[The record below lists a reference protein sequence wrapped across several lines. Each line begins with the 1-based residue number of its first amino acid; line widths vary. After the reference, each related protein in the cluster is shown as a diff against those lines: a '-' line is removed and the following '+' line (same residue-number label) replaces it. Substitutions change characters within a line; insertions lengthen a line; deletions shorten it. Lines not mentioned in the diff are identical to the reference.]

1 MYPHRNS
8 DSECRA
14 RWSLCFC
21 FWFLLLY
28 QRWCWQF
35 VWEVTHV
42 MQRAPSLRGHLR
54 NWSFCYLNAGF
65 LTLLVWSLRPFSIST
80 YSDWLNTDRLGS
92 SLGSVVVVLFGVF
105 LVAVSFV
112 ARFQKRLVLIFVN
125 EALSWL
131 KCRHWPANQCSLTKS
146 QFSTCSD
153 SLELGLAGTTLVPG
167 TMN

>member
-1 MYPHRNS
+1 MYPHKNS
-8 DSECRA
+8 DSECRG
-14 RWSLCFC
+14 RWSFCFC

-92 SLGSVVVVLFGVF
+92 SIGSVVVVVVLFGF
-105 LVAVSFV
+105 FWWPFPSLPGFKKGWFWLLWTWRSHDSSAATDQPIGAMQSDDVA
-112 ARFQKRLVLIFVN
+112 I
-125 EALSWL
+125 
-131 KCRHWPANQCSLTKS
+131 
-146 QFSTCSD
+146 
-153 SLELGLAGTTLVPG
+153 
-167 TMN
+167 